1 MLAAALAALLATS
14 GAGAHA
20 QPAGPAPG
28 EPLLLVPPVAAS
40 PPAAA
45 PAAPMLLVAPDAPPP
60 SNPVQPAVR
69 RPTAVPQSPPPR
81 PVPPSP
87 AAPTAPAP
95 LQQAASAPPS
105 AAVDGPVRTVPLW
118 RWDGPDLAVG
128 SPSAPAPVEEAVS
141 TAPAA
146 EAAEDGEVA
155 EAVEVSDDAMGPPR
169 DVAAGMPPVRI
180 PPPADLPPPVHFQ
193 QVGDIPV
200 TPPSGEADVPE
211 DGPIS
216 DDVAAG
222 LPPVFPPAPADLPV
236 TVFVPAPNAAAPD
249 IGDDLPAPPPQDPDA
264 SPAPVEPS
272 GTLMQV
278 PDAAATAA
286 APSEPA
292 PPATEQAPAVRPSVP
307 SDSAATIVG
316 DGIRV
321 LLELL
326 DDPVRSAAGGGAP
339 VVGDRTGDAER
350 SRSVRESIPP
360 TEAPSGNGLVAPPI
374 GDGEAPEES
383 SPVRLVRR
391 LQQLQDQMAAGSP
404 GAVRR
409 QRVLLDSIEDV
420 FGAAKPETWADP
432 ANAHA
437 LVTFVLS
444 GGNPAALRDVL
455 GRTPPPPID
464 ERLMRGVL
472 AYVEGR
478 EDQAATL
485 LADVDVLAVPP
496 SMGAQLALA
505 KAALAVSSD
514 LPLAIGM
521 LDTARLLAPGTLAEE
536 AALRREIFVVSQT
549 DDLEKF
555 ELLSTQYLARFRYSV
570 YAGNFRQRFAAALTR
585 MDFIDDPEESHRLD
599 DMLADLDVESRRDIY
614 LLVARAAVNR
624 GLTFASTFAA
634 ERALAIS
641 DPNSVD
647 AARGRLYRAAVLVVT
662 PSGLS
667 AGLADLRSVDPAR
680 LPPDD
685 AALHQAASSTAKLI
699 LTAPDLPEPSDTAEA
714 PAPAAAGASIAG
726 EPVSEVESR
735 ARQALATVDDLLKK
749 SAR

>member
-1 MLAAALAALLATS
+1 
-14 GAGAHA
+14 
-20 QPAGPAPG
+20 
-28 EPLLLVPPVAAS
+28 
-40 PPAAA
+40 
-45 PAAPMLLVAPDAPPP
+45 MLLVAPDSQPS
-60 SNPVQPAVR
+60 SNPVQPIVR
-69 RPTAVPQSPPPR
+69 RPTALPQSPPPR
-81 PVPPSP
+81 PVLSSP
-87 AAPTAPAP
+87 AAPTAPEP
-95 LQQAASAPPS
+95 PEAATSAPPS
-105 AAVDGPVRTVPLW
+105 ATADSVVRTAPLW
-118 RWDGPDLAVG
+118 RWDGPDVSADPPLV
-128 SPSAPAPVEEAVS
+128 PAPAEES
-141 TAPAA
+141 RPTAPVA
-146 EAAEDGEVA
+146 EAAEDGEA
-155 EAVEVSDDAMGPPR
+155 AATVEGSDVAMGAPR

-180 PPPADLPPPVHFQ
+180 PPPADLPPPVYFE
-193 QVGDIPV
+193 QVGDTRV
-200 TPPSGEADVPE
+200 APPPGDADVPAE
-211 DGPIS
+211 APIP

-236 TVFVPAPNAAAPD
+236 TVFVPAPEAAASAP
-249 IGDDLPAPPPQDPDA
+249 GDDLPAPPPAPPESPA
-264 SPAPVEPS
+264 TLPAPVEPS
-272 GTLMQV
+272 GTLLPA
-278 PDAAATAA
+278 PDAPATAA

-292 PPATEQAPAVRPSVP
+292 GPVAEGMAAVGPSAP
-307 SDSAATIVG
+307 SDGGAATIVD

-326 DDPVRSAAGGGAP
+326 DDPVRSAAGGAP
-339 VVGDRTGDAER
+339 AVGDRIVDAARARLVPEP
-350 SRSVRESIPP
+350 VPP
-360 TEAPSGNGLVAPPI
+360 TEAPAGERVAADPP
-374 GDGEAPEES
+374 DDAEATESS

-391 LQQLQDQMAAGSP
+391 LQQLQDQMAAGST

-409 QRVLLDSIEDV
+409 QRVLLDRIEV
-420 FGAAKPETWADP
+420 AFGSAKPETWADP

-444 GGNPAALRDVL
+444 GGNPAPLRDVL

-478 EDQAATL
+478 EEQAAAL

-505 KAALAVSSD
+505 KAALAVSTD

-585 MDFIDDPEESHRLD
+585 MDFINDPTQSGRLD

-641 DPNSVD
+641 DPSSVD

-662 PSGLS
+662 PSGLG
-667 AGLADLRSVDPAR
+667 AGLADLQSIDPAR

-685 AALHQAASSTAKLI
+685 GALHQAASSTARLI
-699 LTAPDLPEPSDTAEA
+699 LTAPDLPEPLA
-714 PAPAAAGASIAG
+714 PARPTTHAAGVPAAVEPAASMDGVA
-726 EPVSEVESR
+726 VSEVASR
-735 ARQALATVDDLLKK
+735 ARQALTAVDDLLSKG
-749 SAR
+749 AP